1 MRAFKKAEA
10 NAKLASRR
18 FSKGIVCRIIKGA
31 RVIDFIV
38 SSNLV
43 PQGLIFPDIEIAYAS
58 NRNRVF
64 VVPLYNYE
72 EFEQLI
78 GEAGLSLRLGQSQ
91 NPAPTPPN
99 NEKQNAFQLQK
110 ELRRQEPLLN
120 FLKQNMIM
128 VAINPLTI
136 PKNLPANIKKV
147 DVLVDSIDTSQ
158 AINGEFV
165 YTTTTY
171 TNEYKDWR
179 Q

>member
-1 MRAFKKAEA
+1 MRAFKKVET

-18 FSKGIVCRIIKGA
+18 FSKGIVCKIIKGA
-31 RVIDFIV
+31 RVIDFMISNQIV
-38 SSNLV
+38 PV
-43 PQGLIFPDIEIAYAS
+43 GLIFPDNEIAYAS

-64 VVPLYNYE
+64 VIPLYNYE
-72 EFEQLI
+72 EFEQLVAD
-78 GEAGLSLRLGQSQ
+78 AGLSFKPGQSQ
-91 NPAPTPPN
+91 NSIPTTPG
-99 NEKQNAFQLQK
+99 NEEQSALRLQK

-120 FLKQNMIM
+120 FLEQNMIM

-136 PKNLPANIKKV
+136 PKNLLANIKRV

>member
-1 MRAFKKAEA
+1 MRAFKKAET

-18 FSKGIVCRIIKGA
+18 FSKGIVCKIIRGA

-38 SSNLV
+38 STNLI
-43 PQGLIFPDIEIAYAS
+43 PQGMIFPDNEIAYAS

-64 VVPLYNYE
+64 VIPLYNDE
-72 EFEQLI
+72 EFQQLVAD
-78 GEAGLSLRLGQSQ
+78 AGLSFKPGQSQ
-91 NPAPTPPN
+91 TNAPVPF
-99 NEKQNAFQLQK
+99 EDKKQSPFQLQR
-110 ELRRQEPLLN
+110 ELKRQEPLLN
-120 FLKQNMIM
+120 FLRQNMIM

-165 YTTTTY
+165 YKTTTY
-171 TNEYKDWR
+171 NNEYRDWR